1 MMELYKQYKTEILG
15 QEMIA
20 HLTAMGREVRP
31 IVAMHGADQL
41 DPKAWYPQQTWLDI
55 LKAISQEARI
65 DLMALGHR
73 VANSLE
79 VPAGVFS
86 IQSMLDYIH
95 HHYQSTHRS
104 SEIIPHYEVEVLDQR
119 TIKIT
124 DHTPYPDDLQYG
136 FIYGLF
142 NRLMPYGAQ
151 LRVRYDEQAC
161 RRSDGA
167 DQSVYVIT
175 W

>member
-1 MMELYKQYKTEILG
+1 MSLYKHHSTEILG
-15 QEMIA
+15 QA
-20 HLTAMGREVRP
+20 LLDNLSAMGREVRP
-31 IVAMHGADQL
+31 IALRHGADQF
-41 DPKAWYPQQTWLDI
+41 DPKGWYPQQTWLDI

-65 DLMALGHR
+65 DLMALGQR
-73 VANSLE
+73 VAASLE
-79 VPAGVFS
+79 IPMGAFS
-86 IQSMLDYIH
+86 IQSSLDYIH
-95 HHYQSTHRS
+95 QHYQRTHRNPDVV
-104 SEIIPHYEVEVLDQR
+104 PHFEVEVLDTR
-119 TIKIT
+119 LIKIT

-142 NRLMPYGAQ
+142 ERLMPFGAQ

-167 DQSVYVIT
+167 DQSVYIVT